1 VVRKAITNHRAV
13 AHSVGTLE
21 RIRMVRAGKKL
32 TGLHSVFGAAYRLL
46 DPAKPSPTVTRSG
59 FRDFIHPVHNRLCTV
74 RELAR
79 LQTFPDDHVFEGR
92 RCDTYAKDRY
102 VKQTQHEQL
111 GNAVPPLL
119 AEHVAKAIRTQ
130 LLQGRDVVAL
140 KDQRSRF
147 AKIYAPLDRSYK
159 KSERLGN
166 LRNPLDELIY
176 IMLSRRTREAQYQ
189 AAYAALAKQ
198 FRPWN
203 KLLDA
208 SDLEVLAVLRPI
220 GLANQRVKALREMLK
235 TIAEDFGS
243 LSLAP
248 LRRMSYARAYHY
260 LRSLPG
266 VNDKTAKCVMY
277 YALDLPALPIDTH
290 TLRVSKRLGLVP
302 QDTSEFL
309 APKYLDAV
317 VPRDQRG
324 RFHILT
330 VLHGRAVCTP
340 KDPRCGE
347 CPIRSLCVSRSQ
359 AKKSPSRRISA

>member
-1 VVRKAITNHRAV
+1 MVRKAIANHRAV
-13 AHSVGTLE
+13 AHSIGTLE

-32 TGLHSVFGAAYRLL
+32 TGLHRVFGAAYRLL

-92 RCDTYAKDRY
+92 RCDTYAKGRY

-119 AEHVAKAIRTQ
+119 ASHVAKAIRAQ
-130 LLQGRDVVAL
+130 LLHDRDVVAL
-140 KDQRSRF
+140 TEQRRRF
-147 AKIYAPLDRSYK
+147 QKIYPRLDRSYK
-159 KSERLGN
+159 KNERLGN
-166 LRNPLDELIY
+166 LGNPLDELIY
-176 IMLSRRTREAQYQ
+176 IMLSRRTRESQYQ
-189 AAYAALAKQ
+189 AAYAALAKR
-198 FRPWN
+198 FRPWT
-203 KLLDA
+203 KLRNA
-208 SDLEVLAVLRPI
+208 SDREVLAILRPI
-220 GLANQRVKALREMLK
+220 GLANQRLKALRATLR
-235 TIAEDFGS
+235 TISEDFGR

-248 LRRMSYARAYHY
+248 LRRMSYGRAYHY

-277 YALDLPALPIDTH
+277 YALGLPALPIDTH
-290 TLRVSKRLGLVP
+290 TFRVSKRLGLIP

-309 APKYLDAV
+309 APRHLDAV
-317 VPRDQRG
+317 IPRNHRG

-330 VLHGRAVCTP
+330 VLHGRAICTP
-340 KDPRCGE
+340 RDPLCNE
-347 CPIRSLCVSRSQ
+347 CPLRSLCVTTAVSKRNST
-359 AKKSPSRRISA
+359 RCTSA